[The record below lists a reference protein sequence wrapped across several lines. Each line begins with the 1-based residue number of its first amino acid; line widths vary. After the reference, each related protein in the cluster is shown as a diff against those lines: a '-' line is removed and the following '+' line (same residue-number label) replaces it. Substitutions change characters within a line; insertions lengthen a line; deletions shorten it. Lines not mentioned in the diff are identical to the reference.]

1 MADSERG
8 DEDPPSPSRYETCR
22 NGVAFWLFGVCNNA
36 PYVVMLSAAH
46 DILNTNQLPPAP
58 HNGTRHDCGPI
69 STGAVLLADIL
80 PSLLIKMAAP
90 FGAHLVPYSVRV
102 VTVAVAAWGGTSM
115 VAMGAGIG
123 VSLWGVAVS
132 SFSSGLGEVTFLTLS
147 SHYDSTALWCW
158 SSGSGAAGLLG
169 ALLYVGLT
177 QGGLLT
183 PHRALLPLLMLP
195 HTMMASFFFL
205 LRPPRPD
212 PEEQPL
218 LEPRPTSVGP
228 SGGDKWGAAKVL
240 LCNAVPL
247 ALVYFFE
254 YFINQGLL
262 ELLYF
267 PKSWLTHSE
276 QYRWFQ
282 LCYQSSVFVSRSSLR
297 CCRFR
302 HIWILALT
310 QGLIAA
316 TLLWAVASDWLP
328 SFGPALALVLL
339 EGTVG
344 GGAYA
349 NAYSNINEEAPPRF
363 RSVSIS
369 VSALSDSIGIA
380 AAAGAAIGAH
390 RALCHVT

>member
-1 MADSERG
+1 MAESEGG
-8 DEDPPSPSRYETCR
+8 DEDPPSPPPPRAENCR
-22 NGVAFWLFGVCNNA
+22 NGAAFWLLGLCNNA

-46 DILNTNQLPPAP
+46 DILRPNQLPPAP
-58 HNGTRHDCGPI
+58 HNTSGHDCGPI

-102 VTVAVAAWGGTSM
+102 VAVAIAAWGGCSV
-115 VAMGAGIG
+115 VAMGAGVG
-123 VSLWGVAVS
+123 VSLGGVALLS
-132 SFSSGLGEVTFLTLS
+132 ASSGLGEVTFLTLCS
-147 SHYDSTALWCW
+147 AYPS
-158 SSGSGAAGLLG
+158 
-169 ALLYVGLT
+169 VGL
-177 QGGLLT
+177 
-183 PHRALLPLLMLP
+183 
-195 HTMMASFFFL
+195 S
-205 LRPPRPD
+205 
-212 PEEQPL
+212 PEEKRAVL
-218 LEPRPTSVGP
+218 
-228 SGGDKWGAAKVL
+228 KVL
-240 LCNAVPL
+240 LRNAAPL

-267 PKSWLTHSE
+267 PTSALTHSE
-276 QYRWFQ
+276 QYRWYQ
-282 LCYQSSVFVSRSSLR
+282 LAYQSSVFASRSSLR

-302 HIWILALT
+302 HIWGLALL
-310 QGLIAA
+310 QGLTAG

-349 NAYSNINEEAPPRF
+349 NAFCNVNEEAPPPA
-363 RSVSIS
+363 RSAAVS
-369 VSALSDSIGIA
+369 VSALSDSVGIA
-380 AAAGAAIGAH
+380 AAAAAAVGAH

>member
-1 MADSERG
+1 MNCH
-8 DEDPPSPSRYETCR
+8 T
-22 NGVAFWLFGVCNNA
+22 VTKLAFHENKT
-36 PYVVMLSAAH
+36 Y
-46 DILNTNQLPPAP
+46 NTS
-58 HNGTRHDCGPI
+58 GHDCGPI

-102 VTVAVAAWGGTSM
+102 VAVAIAAWGGCSV
-115 VAMGAGIG
+115 VAMGAGVG
-123 VSLWGVAVS
+123 VSLGGVALLS
-132 SFSSGLGEVTFLTLS
+132 ASSGLGEVTFLTLCS
-147 SHYDSTALWCW
+147 AYPSTALSCW
-158 SSGSGAAGLLG
+158 ASGSGAAGLGG

-177 QGGLLT
+177 QGGLLRPT
-183 PHRALLPLLMLP
+183 RALLPLLLLPPTML
-195 HTMMASFFFL
+195 ASFFFL
-205 LRPPRPD
+205 LRPPRAPP
-212 PEEQPL
+212 PEERPL
-218 LEPRPTSVGP
+218 LEPRPISVGLSP
-228 SGGDKWGAAKVL
+228 EEKRAVLKVL
-240 LCNAVPL
+240 LRNAAPL

-267 PKSWLTHSE
+267 PTSALTHSE
-276 QYRWFQ
+276 QYRWYQ
-282 LCYQSSVFVSRSSLR
+282 LAYQSSVFASRSSLR

-302 HIWILALT
+302 HIWGLALL
-310 QGLIAA
+310 QGLTAG

-349 NAYSNINEEAPPRF
+349 NAFCNVNEEAPPPA
-363 RSVSIS
+363 RSAAVS
-369 VSALSDSIGIA
+369 VSALSDSVGIA
-380 AAAGAAIGAH
+380 AAAAAAVGAH